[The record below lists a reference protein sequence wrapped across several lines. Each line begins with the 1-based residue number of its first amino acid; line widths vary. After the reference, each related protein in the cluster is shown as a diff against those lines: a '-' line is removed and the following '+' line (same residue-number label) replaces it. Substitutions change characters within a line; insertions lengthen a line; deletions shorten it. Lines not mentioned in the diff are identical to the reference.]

1 MSTWQF
7 EATDE
12 HDTERLAAA
21 LARLLPERMVVGLEG
36 TLGAGKTRFVQALAA
51 AAGHDRSQVVS
62 PTFVLVQEHLGDRPI
77 RHFDAYRLRDDDEFL
92 ALGVEEYFDAPGWSF
107 VEWSDRVERCLPA
120 ERLDIRIVVTGETSR
135 RFELRAAGSEAEAVL
150 ARLPAGLTR

>member
-7 EATDE
+7 DAADE
-12 HDTERLAAA
+12 HDTERLATA

-92 ALGVEEYFDAPGWSF
+92 ALGVEEYFDA
-107 VEWSDRVERCLPA
+107 VSDEPDWAPRYNIAPTHPSPSSAR
-120 ERLDIRIVVTGETSR
+120 IRKSR
-135 RFELRAAGSEAEAVL
+135 SANS
-150 ARLPAGLTR
+150 P